1 MAIPSSRRL
10 VSEKESFKW
19 WSLLGVSAQNC
30 LSELSVRTVCQNCL
44 SELSHEADNPTG
56 DTELDTV
63 FTINDNR

>member
-30 LSELSVRTVCQNCL
+30 LSELS
-44 SELSHEADNPTG
+44 HEADNPTG